1 MQIIPTL
8 HVTDNPFFPFLHFA
22 SLSVVCLFS
31 TSSVVLGL
39 LHAKTH
45 IFLSWIIFTFSEFI
59 LEWKKFYKGCS
70 MVLFHLTDLHFN
82 FQQVYLS
89 FFFFQ
94 NFILHIKISPPNAC
108 LRNSVKIQTWISYC
122 IFLLMSALFVTIC
135 EYRLLYTTEQLW
147 PLLSC
152 HLLYSIWFLVPRNC
166 KIAEV
171 P

>member
-31 TSSVVLGL
+31 TSSVVLGP
-39 LHAKTH
+39 LHEKSL
-45 IFLSWIIFTFSEFI
+45 IFLPWFIFTFSELI
-59 LEWKKFYKGCS
+59 LEWKRIYKGCS
-70 MVLFHLTDLHFN
+70 MILFHLTELHFN
-82 FQQVYLS
+82 FSQVY
-89 FFFFQ
+89 FFVFFFQ

-108 LRNSVKIQTWISYC
+108 LLNSVKIQTWISYC
-122 IFLLMSALFVTIC
+122 IFLLMWALFVTIC

-152 HLLYSIWFLVPRNC
+152 HLLYSI
-166 KIAEV
+166 
-171 P
+171 